1 MCAIVNLNFYP
12 GICSKVLAD
21 AGRLRYNAMQMQRKE
36 TNMKTASMPSLRVDP
51 ELRQDA
57 ESVLQVGETLSS
69 FMEQAL
75 RLCIQSRR
83 AQKEFI
89 ARGLISREE
98 ALRTG
103 EYFAAEDVL
112 SEMEDMLS
120 QASVKARK

>member
-1 MCAIVNLNFYP
+1 
-12 GICSKVLAD
+12 
-21 AGRLRYNAMQMQRKE
+21 
-36 TNMKTASMPSLRVDP
+36 MKTASMPSLRVDP

-57 ESVLQVGETLSS
+57 ESVLLEGETLSS

-89 ARGLISREE
+89 ARGLVSRDE
-98 ALRTG
+98 ARRTG
-103 EYFAAEDVL
+103 EYVAAEDVL

-120 QASVKARK
+120 QASAKARK

>member
-1 MCAIVNLNFYP
+1 
-12 GICSKVLAD
+12 
-21 AGRLRYNAMQMQRKE
+21 
-36 TNMKTASMPSLRVDP
+36 MKTASIPSLRVDP
-51 ELRQDA
+51 QLRQDA

-89 ARGLISREE
+89 ARGLVSRDE
-98 ALRTG
+98 ARRTG

>member
-1 MCAIVNLNFYP
+1 
-12 GICSKVLAD
+12 
-21 AGRLRYNAMQMQRKE
+21 
-36 TNMKTASMPSLRVDP
+36 MKTASMPSLRVDP

-57 ESVLQVGETLSS
+57 ESVLQAGETLSS

-89 ARGLISREE
+89 ARGLVSRDE
-98 ALRTG
+98 ARRTG
-103 EYFAAEDVL
+103 EYFAAADIL